1 MNNKISLKERKK
13 VAKDNFL
20 HFGLILSNLQILCI
34 WITLL
39 PTITQVA
46 VVIYIFFLLMLVL
59 VTLGAIFA
67 IVDNF
72 GDKFSGT
79 EKIIDAVNNF
89 IPNFIYIGPAIIA
102 ISLLSVIIISL
113 NAERKYIWR
122 YVLSLVTIGFAIYSI
137 IVAARMRG

>member
-1 MNNKISLKERKK
+1 
-13 VAKDNFL
+13 
-20 HFGLILSNLQILCI
+20 
-34 WITLL
+34 
-39 PTITQVA
+39 
-46 VVIYIFFLLMLVL
+46 MLVL

-113 NAERKYIWR
+113 NAERKKYIWR